1 MNKDLVRYLSAPVG
15 EQLLKHFENR
25 AELRRT
31 IPLFPFSFSKLF
43 ARKSPTGKTGSNKT
57 NAHKTT
63 HTVCHHH

>member
-1 MNKDLVRYLSAPVG
+1 MNKDLARYLSAPVG

-43 ARKSPTGKTGSNKT
+43 ARKSHTDKART
-57 NAHKTT
+57 HKTS